1 MNKNILTNDQMKQIN
16 RLLLIVLGITTF
28 FGIVGLMSQLTDSSN
43 TVSPIQSIVPTV
55 LLIINIIATIIVSRV
70 TEPDFLHKFVAVA
83 YTIVYA
89 SMFLTSE
96 SGAVFPYLIPIM
108 IIIVLYLDKKTITGM
123 GIAFIVL
130 NIIHAVI
137 TMAMHEPTQVI
148 EMVMVS
154 IIISILTTIAA
165 IMGTKLLIKFIS
177 ENMEGIEAA
186 ALERA
191 RVSENILKVTDEVT
205 ANFDTLK
212 SGLDEVAETSKLV
225 CDSIDQIGQG
235 NDENLSAVELQ
246 TNMTGEIQSLLNET
260 GNITVEAV
268 EVSEQMSEMLGKSL
282 KDMESLVHQ
291 AIKTTEV
298 GNQMQEAA
306 ERQQK
311 SSDEAMNITDMIF
324 SISGQTN
331 LLALNASIEA
341 ARAGE
346 AGRGFAVVA
355 TEISHLAEQT
365 KQSTEQIT
373 NILKELTENAGEV
386 SEKATQTVQM
396 AGAQKDLVELVK
408 GMLTESRD
416 YSEKLGATLR
426 TVNSDMARIKDSND
440 EVVNSTSRLL
450 ATSEEFTASTQETV
464 RISRNNM
471 DKIGESINIMA
482 KISDKMQEL
491 AQAEEL

>member
-1 MNKNILTNDQMKQIN
+1 MNKSILNDNQIKQIN
-16 RLLLIVLGITTF
+16 RLLIIVLSITTF
-28 FGIVGLMSQLTDSSN
+28 FGVVGLMSQLSDPTN
-43 TVSPIQSIVPTV
+43 NVNPIQIFGPVI
-55 LLIINIIATIIVSRV
+55 LLVVNIIATIVVSKV
-70 TEPDFLHKFVAVA
+70 KEPRFLHKFVAIA
-83 YTIVYA
+83 FTIVYA
-89 SMFLTSE
+89 AMLLTSE
-96 SGAVFPYLIPIM
+96 SGAVFPYLVPMM
-108 IIIVLYLDKKTITGM
+108 IIIVLYLDKKVITGM

-130 NIIHAVI
+130 NIVHAVI
-137 TMAMHEPTQVI
+137 TASTHEITEVI
-148 EMVMVS
+148 EMIMVS
-154 IIISILTTIAA
+154 IIISILSTVAA
-165 IMGTKLLIKFIS
+165 IMGTRLLTRFIS

-191 RVSENILKVTDEVT
+191 RVAENIVKVTDEVT
-205 ANFDTLK
+205 ASFDTLK
-212 SGLDEVAETSKLV
+212 SGLDEVGETSRLV

-246 TNMTGEIQSLLNET
+246 TTMTGEIQSLLNET
-260 GNITVEAV
+260 GEITEEAV
-268 EVSEQMSEMLGKSL
+268 EVSGQMSDMLGKSL

-298 GNQMQEAA
+298 GNQMKEAA

-386 SEKATQTVQM
+386 SEKANQTVQM
-396 AGAQKDLVELVK
+396 AGAQKDLVEVVK

-416 YSEKLGATLR
+416 CSDKLGETLR
-426 TVNSDMARIKDSND
+426 TVNTDMDRIKESND

-450 ATSEEFTASTQETV
+450 ATSEEFTASTQETIK
-464 RISRNNM
+464 ISRNNM
-471 DKIGESINIMA
+471 DKIEESIDIMA
-482 KISDKMQEL
+482 RISEKMQEL
-491 AQAEEL
+491 AKA

>member
-1 MNKNILTNDQMKQIN
+1 MEKNILNENQVKQIN
-16 RLLLIVLGITTF
+16 SLMFIILGVTTF
-28 FGIVGLMSQLTDSSN
+28 FGVAGLMSQLSN
-43 TVSPIQSIVPTV
+43 AAELAPWKSILPVILFAVNILVTVVAARIVKPYM
-55 LLIINIIATIIVSRV
+55 
-70 TEPDFLHKFVAVA
+70 LHKIEAVSF
-83 YTIVYA
+83 TIVYA
-89 SMFLTSE
+89 AMLLLSLQGMP
-96 SGAVFPYLIPIM
+96 FPYIIPMM
-108 IIIVLYLDKKTITGM
+108 IVIVLYLDRGCIMGM

-130 NIIHAVI
+130 NIIRVIINVSSHDMSEVIEITMISVI
-137 TMAMHEPTQVI
+137 T
-148 EMVMVS
+148 
-154 IIISILTTIAA
+154 SILTTVAC
-165 IMGTKLLIKFIS
+165 IMGTRLLTRFIS

-191 RVSENILKVTDEVT
+191 RVSEHILAVTDEVT
-205 ANFDTLK
+205 ASFDTLK
-212 SGLDEVAETSKLV
+212 SGLDEVGETSRLV

-246 TNMTGEIQSLLNET
+246 TNMTGEIQSLLNQT
-260 GNITVEAV
+260 GAITGEAV
-268 EVSEQMSEMLGKSL
+268 DVSEQMSEMLTKSL
-282 KDMESLVHQ
+282 KDMESLVTQ
-291 AIKTTEV
+291 AIETTEV

-386 SEKATQTVQM
+386 SEKATQTVEM
-396 AGAQKDLVELVK
+396 ASAQKELVELVK

-416 YSEKLGATLR
+416 YSEKLGETLR
-426 TVNSDMARIKDSND
+426 TVNSDMSRIKDSND

-450 ATSEEFTASTQETV
+450 ATSEEFTASTQETI

-471 DKIGESINIMA
+471 DKIEESIGIMA
-482 KISDKMQEL
+482 RISGKMQEL
-491 AQAEEL
+491 AKAQE